1 MMDKIIIDFS
11 FYRKLI
17 SFFFRLVAFDTRK
30 YENQESRKDR
40 NSVLIKNIIYLLI
53 IFNNCIFYIC
63 TFTNIARDLSDMKT
77 LIIALNSIGSG
88 SIAIIR
94 NFKMF
99 FNKAEIVELLKLL
112 DKTYTSSQ
120 EEKFKFGKYLNFF
133 KRIFRFYSVNMIT
146 VTSLLFLTPAIT
158 FITSREKTYPIISP
172 FSNHKDVGGM
182 YPVALFY
189 SFWTFLTLIFSL
201 YPAELIFAG
210 VLVTLSVEFE
220 ILKEL
225 LEDLPSKSDS
235 EQIQLMKLFVDRHNE
250 LSDRVATV
258 EKIYSFP
265 LFIFFVS
272 SSFFI
277 CFCAF
282 EATVMDFT
290 DSIGMFYFCIT
301 SLLQVFIHC
310 YCGQMLKSSCEHLTR
325 ELYNCNWEDVK
336 SSQMRRGLILMIER
350 SQRPTMITIMKFADI
365 SMQRFTTA
373 SVKNSTKF

>member
-1 MMDKIIIDFS
+1 
-11 FYRKLI
+11 
-17 SFFFRLVAFDTRK
+17 
-30 YENQESRKDR
+30 
-40 NSVLIKNIIYLLI
+40 
-53 IFNNCIFYIC
+53 
-63 TFTNIARDLSDMKT
+63 
-77 LIIALNSIGSG
+77 
-88 SIAIIR
+88 
-94 NFKMF
+94 MF

-158 FITSREKTYPIISP
+158 FITSRKKTYPIISP
-172 FSNHKDVGGM
+172 FSNDKDVGGM

-277 CFCAF
+277 
-282 EATVMDFT
+282 
-290 DSIGMFYFCIT
+290 SLRSYRHGFYRQHWHVLLLHHKST
-301 SLLQVFIHC
+301 SSLHSLLLRANAKEFVRTSDSRALQLQLGGC
-310 YCGQMLKSSCEHLTR
+310 QK
-325 ELYNCNWEDVK
+325 
-336 SSQMRRGLILMIER
+336 
-350 SQRPTMITIMKFADI
+350 
-365 SMQRFTTA
+365 
-373 SVKNSTKF
+373 

>member
-172 FSNHKDVGGM
+172 FSNDKDVGGM

-258 EKIYSFP
+258 EKIY
-265 LFIFFVS
+265 
-272 SSFFI
+272 
-277 CFCAF
+277 
-282 EATVMDFT
+282 
-290 DSIGMFYFCIT
+290 
-301 SLLQVFIHC
+301 
-310 YCGQMLKSSCEHLTR
+310 
-325 ELYNCNWEDVK
+325 
-336 SSQMRRGLILMIER
+336 
-350 SQRPTMITIMKFADI
+350 
-365 SMQRFTTA
+365 
-373 SVKNSTKF
+373 